1 MKDEKK
7 KELQYILINVIG
19 DVLLGILNWRW
30 ISETQFKDS
39 IYLDFSAV
47 RILGVFIIIIMCHI
61 FVHWCIGFY
70 EKTVLS
76 IFKCNVAEYILINI
90 IFKMLMKIDEI
101 HLFPRSLLFTYFASV
116 TILEIFFSVFLK
128 KRICH

>member
-39 IYLDFSAV
+39 INLNFSAIG
-47 RILGVFIIIIMCHI
+47 ILGVFIIIIMCHI
-61 FVHWCIGFY
+61 FVHWCIRFY

-116 TILEIFFSVFLK
+116 TLLEIIFAVFLK
-128 KRICH
+128 KRIRH